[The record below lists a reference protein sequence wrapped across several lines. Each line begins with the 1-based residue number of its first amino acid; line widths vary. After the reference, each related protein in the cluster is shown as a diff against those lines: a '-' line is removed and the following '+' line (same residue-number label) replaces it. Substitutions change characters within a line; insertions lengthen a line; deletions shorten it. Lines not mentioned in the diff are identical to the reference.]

1 MTASGEK
8 PQPRRARGAQ
18 TPEVPRRRRAR
29 GEPRR
34 LLLEAA
40 TDLFNERGYTASTR
54 DIADRAN
61 VSETLMFRYFGSK
74 AGLFH
79 EAMVKPFT
87 EFVDSFVAEHGDGLQ
102 EGEDS
107 FAVSLEFIGQ
117 LYDLFRSHRGLVATL
132 WSTATYDGSDLAD
145 AGLEEEMWQ
154 DLDKLVQIGRRAAIS
169 RPARNEIATRAI
181 VSMVAGMAVSD
192 RAFESGK
199 VPSRD
204 VVVYELA
211 KIATYGRANIS
222 EPVKAV
228 TPVKARTR
236 RSS

>member
-1 MTASGEK
+1 VATEA
-8 PQPRRARGAQ
+8 
-18 TPEVPRRRRAR
+18 PRRRRAR

-87 EFVDSFVAEHGDGLQ
+87 EFV
-102 EGEDS
+102 
-107 FAVSLEFIGQ
+107 VSLDFIGR

-211 KIATYGRANIS
+211 KIATYGRANVT

-228 TPVKARTR
+228 KPVKAKAR

>member
-1 MTASGEK
+1 MTAKAEK
-8 PQPRRARGAQ
+8 PGRQPARG
-18 TPEVPRRRRAR
+18 ELLVEGPRRRRAR

-40 TDLFNERGYTASTR
+40 TDLFNERGYSASTR

-79 EAMVKPFT
+79 EAMVKPFS
-87 EFVDSFVAEHGDGLQ
+87 EFVASFAAEHGDGLQ

-117 LYDLFRSHRGLVATL
+117 LYDLFRSHRGLVSTL
-132 WSTATYDGSDLAD
+132 WSTATYDGSDLSD
-145 AGLEEEMWQ
+145 AGFEEEMWQ
-154 DLDKLVQIGRRAAIS
+154 NLDLLVQIGRRS
-169 RPARNEIATRAI
+169 PGRPARNEISTRAI

-204 VVVYELA
+204 IVVYELA
-211 KIATYGRANIS
+211 KIATFGRAIVS
-222 EPVKAV
+222 GPGEVDIPKL
-228 TPVKARTR
+228 KD
-236 RSS
+236 